1 MRTASHNPTDPEI
14 ARGDVSN
21 MRITVLC
28 FLAVVFWCPTR
39 QASTAVRCAPQLKS
53 VAGTL
58 KQSDAVF
65 VGEVI
70 EANDATSFR
79 EARLRVEQ
87 SWKGAETSEVRVVA
101 PRTIE
106 APRYQ
111 VGERYLVFASL
122 QDGKLFTANCSRTKR
137 IDHAAEDLKQLG
149 AGKKPKA

>member
-1 MRTASHNPTDPEI
+1 
-14 ARGDVSN
+14 

-28 FLAVVFWCPTR
+28 FLAVSFWCPTR

-70 EANDATSFR
+70 EANDAGSFR
-79 EARLRVEQ
+79 EARLQVEQ
-87 SWKGAETSEVRVVA
+87 SWKGVETREVVVLA
-101 PRTIE
+101 PRTAE
-106 APRYQ
+106 SAHYR

-122 QDGKLFTANCSRTKR
+122 QNGKLFTANCSRTKR
-137 IDHAAEDLKQLG
+137 IEHAAEDLKQLG